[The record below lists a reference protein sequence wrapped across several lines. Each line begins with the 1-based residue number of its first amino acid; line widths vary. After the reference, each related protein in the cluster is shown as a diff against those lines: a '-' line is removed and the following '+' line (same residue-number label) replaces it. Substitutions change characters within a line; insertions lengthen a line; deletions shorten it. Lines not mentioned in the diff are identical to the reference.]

1 LQDLTEIHKHSETA
15 SFPLPR
21 SCDPLLDDVAA
32 EVCVDQP
39 AYRVIDSGHKAG
51 VANAVLPGDLR
62 EFPCFED
69 THQPSL

>member
-1 LQDLTEIHKHSETA
+1 
-15 SFPLPR
+15 
-21 SCDPLLDDVAA
+21 LLDDVAA

-39 AYRVIDSGHKAG
+39 AYRVIDSGRKAG